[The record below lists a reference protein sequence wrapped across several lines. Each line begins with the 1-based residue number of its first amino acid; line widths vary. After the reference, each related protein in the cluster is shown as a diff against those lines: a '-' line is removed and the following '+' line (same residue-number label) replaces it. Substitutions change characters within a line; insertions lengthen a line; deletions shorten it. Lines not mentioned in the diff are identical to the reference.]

1 MSERTGIGAGKLI
14 ISRRNKLKRE
24 RIIVPLAGFC
34 TALAVLMLGMPTAT
48 TAATANFGSSCRGVI
63 KVGTIV
69 KQFTKAAST
78 MVNTTAFSFVGTEED
93 VEDGAAV
100 TFSFTGGF
108 GPGPGPV
115 PSGTFTTVQHA
126 CTSCATGLCHGIS
139 GCKALVGHAE
149 LATQTF
155 EGVSK
160 SAMASADF
168 QMIPNTPGGT
178 AAGTMLC
185 TSAKSP

>member
-1 MSERTGIGAGKLI
+1 MGIGAEWKA
-14 ISRRNKLKRE
+14 NHFKEEQMKRV
-24 RIIVPLAGFC
+24 RIIVPLAAFC
-34 TALAVLMLGMPTAT
+34 TALAVLMLGMPTAA
-48 TAATANFGSSCRGVI
+48 TAASANYGSSCRGVI

-78 MVNTTAFSFVGTEED
+78 IVNTTAFTFVGTEED
-93 VEDGAAV
+93 VEDGATV

-115 PSGTFTTVQHA
+115 PGGTFTTVQHA
-126 CTSCATGLCHGIS
+126 CTSCAVGTCHGIS
-139 GCKALVGHAE
+139 GCKPLVGHAE

-160 SAMASADF
+160 SAMALADF

-185 TSAKSP
+185 TSGKSP

>member
-1 MSERTGIGAGKLI
+1 M
-14 ISRRNKLKRE
+14 KRV
-24 RIIVPLAGFC
+24 RIIVPLAAFC
-34 TALAVLMLGMPTAT
+34 TALAVLMLGMPTAA
-48 TAATANFGSSCRGVI
+48 TAASANYGSSCHGTI
-63 KVGTIV
+63 KVGGV
-69 KQFTKAAST
+69 AKPFTKAAST
-78 MVNTTAFSFVGTEED
+78 IVNTTAFTFVGTEQD
-93 VEDGAAV
+93 VEDGATV

-115 PSGTFTTVQHA
+115 PGGTFTTVQHA
-126 CTSCATGLCHGIS
+126 CTSCAVGTCHGIS
-139 GCKALVGHAE
+139 GCKPLVAHAE

-168 QMIPNTPGGT
+168 QMVPNTPLGT